1 MEYLKRFK
9 KDEDFQFSLDN
20 DKINSKYISYCDDDT
35 HIHVA
40 FKDRCGYLIYDF
52 TNEKYLQAVWNGNFA
67 VKINN
72 CYHIVLCKVG
82 NENIFEQFK
91 LISCK
96 NSKYSLQEIS
106 SRIVY
111 DVTNEVIAISL
122 TDEENIIVSKN
133 FFKKDAI
140 NIYKSFGELKFEC
153 KIKDNVFELPKQIF
167 YCKPLSY
174 YSPSLFR
181 GLTIFGSSSSEY
193 TDSFDMTLLESA
205 YIPNT
210 IKEIKDGT
218 FFDCNN
224 LKKVV
229 FEKNSQVER
238 FGYETFCQCLLLEEI
253 KFPESTKKIGGEIFG
268 YCNNLKRIYIP
279 KNVECYGEYDN
290 GVPETIDYS
299 NLSLT
304 SITVDEENQYYNDG
318 NGQNCLIYQNSN
330 VLTKMIYNTI
340 VPKEVEKIA
349 YYSYDMNYFDVWYYY
364 MLSEKNTPSK
374 EETIERFLN
383 AQISNIRFE
392 EGSQLKEIDN
402 AGMTEIYRQTEI
414 ILPDT
419 LTKIVGKSSSYII
432 NGETVYY
439 DNCQFKLNDCQRLII
454 PRDLESAEF
463 KYFFVTADNIE
474 NHSQYDIS
482 KFKPTII
489 DYETEDG
496 LCIKDNVI
504 VNCRKWA
511 SSVTIPDTITAI
523 ADNAFS
529 HCYYIK
535 SITIP
540 EGVTSIGKYA
550 FEYCV
555 QLEEVILPSTI
566 TSIGDYAFKQCLSLT
581 NTDMLANT
589 NITVYDSFFNQ
600 CIYLEEITI
609 PEGVTKIDYYIF
621 NDNLKILNLPS
632 TLTSL
637 YKYFYIDSYYLEE
650 INYNNTIENWNK
662 LINTVN
668 SSDRN
673 DIVKLK
679 VVVHCTDGDTYI
691 E

>member
-52 TNEKYLQAVWNGNFA
+52 TNEKYFQAMQSSKFVM
-67 VKINN
+67 KINN
-72 CYHIVLCKVG
+72 RYHIVLCKVG

-106 SRIVY
+106 SKIVY

-122 TDEENIIVSKN
+122 TDEENIIVSKGN
-133 FFKKDAI
+133 YKKDAI

-153 KIKDNVFELPKQIF
+153 KIKNNVFELPEEIF

-193 TDSFDMTLLESA
+193 TDSFDMALLETA

-210 IKEIKDGT
+210 IKEIKGGT

-229 FEKNSQVER
+229 FERNSQVES

-349 YYSYDMNYFDVWYYY
+349 YYSYDDNYYDIWYYPFLNKKY
-364 MLSEKNTPSK
+364 IPSK

-383 AQISNIRFE
+383 TQISNIRFE

-402 AGMTEIYRQTEI
+402 GGMSYTYRQTEI

-419 LTKIVGKSSSYII
+419 LTSTKY
-432 NGETVYY
+432 EF
-439 DNCQFKLNDCQRLII
+439 CALNDCTKLII
-454 PRDLESAEF
+454 PRDFESGDLSN
-463 KYFFVTADNIE
+463 FFVTADNIE
-474 NHSQYDIS
+474 NHSQYDVS

-496 LCIKDNVI
+496 LCIKDNII

-511 SSVTIPDTITAI
+511 SSVIIPDTITAI

-540 EGVTSIGKYA
+540 ESVTSIGKYA

-566 TSIGDYAFKQCLSLT
+566 TSIGSQAFWQCLSLT

-589 NITVYDSFFNQ
+589 NITEYKSFFGE

-609 PEGVTKIDYYIF
+609 PEGVTKIDSNIY
-621 NDNLKILNLPS
+621 NENLKILNLPS